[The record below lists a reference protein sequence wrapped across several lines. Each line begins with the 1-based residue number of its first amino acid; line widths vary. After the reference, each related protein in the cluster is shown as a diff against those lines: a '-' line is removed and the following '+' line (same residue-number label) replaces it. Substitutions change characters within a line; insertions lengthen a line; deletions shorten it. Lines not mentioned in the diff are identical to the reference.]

1 MFGIFYCGVTVW
13 QEGVDSAP
21 NRILLHICITGFTQL
36 KYSSLLQVK
45 FTIKFVPS
53 INDLI
58 SWTRHYSQGHKHLR
72 VLEKRAKRA
81 FWKLAWEAHAPI
93 KTGFQ
98 KETNMAA
105 YMSTKHVCRKIR
117 PKVTFLDFSNSDLL
131 SIGSL
136 TYSLTLGFIHGIKIH
151 GCRIAEVVKNLT
163 HVLWGKLMFVES
175 LTSRLSVF
183 RRNCS
188 SHKQ

>member
-1 MFGIFYCGVTVW
+1 MSVLGHFFFSVMRCLVFVTAVLRCGRRVQTVP
-13 QEGVDSAP
+13 QCRV
-21 NRILLHICITGFTQL
+21 LLHVCITGFTQL

-45 FTIKFVPS
+45 FTICS
-53 INDLI
+53 I
-58 SWTRHYSQGHKHLR
+58 HKWFDFMNKTLQSGAQTFPFSR
-72 VLEKRAKRA
+72 LLVLEKRAKRA
-81 FWKLAWEAHAPI
+81 FRKLAREAHAPI

-105 YMSTKHVCRKIR
+105 YMSTKHVCGKIR

-151 GCRIAEVVKNLT
+151 GCTIAERVK
-163 HVLWGKLMFVES
+163 S
-175 LTSRLSVF
+175 LAHLL
-183 RRNCS
+183 
-188 SHKQ
+188 